1 MALPRVDAMTARRVV
16 AGEAL
21 CVLIAL
27 VLAENKDA
35 VGSWIAVAVPLILQ
49 DVTLFL
55 SLLRLQSK
63 KAALLWAVPVVAKL
77 LADIIVP
84 LHADGVVQGMTS
96 LILCPSTFLPFPFLL
111 AFLSFTLSSFATLEP
126 LHHLCL
132 LVCLFVFGMNV
143 WDLSFFPLVA
153 LRDCDCLLH
162 WLLSGYTPCCT

>member
-1 MALPRVDAMTARRVV
+1 MKEKIVLLGTVISKKGKGFTHSPHFLLFCFSVVCFFFCLCVSQPSKQAMALPRVDAMTARRVV

-96 LILCPSTFLPFPFLL
+96 LILMPVHVF
-111 AFLSFTLSSFATLEP
+111 ALSIFA
-126 LHHLCL
+126 
-132 LVCLFVFGMNV
+132 
-143 WDLSFFPLVA
+143 SFFVIYIVK
-153 LRDCDCLLH
+153 LRD
-162 WLLSGYTPCCT
+162 P